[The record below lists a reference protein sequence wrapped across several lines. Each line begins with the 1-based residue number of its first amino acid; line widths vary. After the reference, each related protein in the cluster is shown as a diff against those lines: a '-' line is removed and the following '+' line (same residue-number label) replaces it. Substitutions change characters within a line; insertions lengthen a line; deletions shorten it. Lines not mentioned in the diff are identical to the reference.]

1 MKKIIFLTLIFSLQS
16 IAQNKNIRTALSDKN
31 FSGTTIK
38 IFPVQNELVT
48 DCKNYAEFLI
58 ANAADLTAENVQFA
72 RTLPLRG
79 QMKDSFEAD
88 FTLGTIANVEIS
100 NLQALTMRIKEG
112 SLTKISTGL
121 GLGLAPVEGYQ
132 HNNSFYLKFRSR
144 DQMCDLLSN
153 KIDLTANAQMTVSL
167 NENEAAFLK
176 LFYDDINAATTA
188 ILAENDN
195 TFVKAALLG
204 LAYTEIFRKHNLATT
219 ETKDNLVFLFN
230 SVFKPGTLEL
240 LARGPVETSR
250 DLGLTP
256 VFLKAGL
263 K

>member
-1 MKKIIFLTLIFSLQS
+1 MKRIIFLTLIFSLQS
-16 IAQNKNIRTALSDKN
+16 IAQSKNIRSPFSNKN

-38 IFPVQNELVT
+38 IFPAQNELAA
-48 DCKNYAEFLI
+48 DCKNYAEFLV
-58 ANAADLTAENVQFA
+58 ANAADLTADSVEFA

-79 QMKDSFEAD
+79 QMKDTFEAD
-88 FTLGTIANVEIS
+88 FVLGTIANVEIAG
-100 NLQALTMRIKEG
+100 LQALAMRVKPE

-121 GLGLAPVEGYQ
+121 GLSLTPVDVYQ
-132 HNNSFYLKFRSR
+132 QNNTLHLKIRSR

-153 KIDLTANAQMTVSL
+153 KIELTANAQMIVSL
-167 NENEAAFLK
+167 NESEGAFLK
-176 LFYDDINAATTA
+176 LFNSDINAATAT
-188 ILAENDN
+188 ILAENEN

-204 LAYTEIFRKHNLATT
+204 LAYTETFKKYNLASA

-230 SVFKPGTLEL
+230 SVFKSGTLDPLEQV
-240 LARGPVETSR
+240 PVETSR